1 MRSFPRD
8 TRVKRIFSATA
19 EFLVIPHYTVAFCV
33 ILFPSLFPGVKFSR
47 IPDPASP
54 SWDPAPLYGTEVG
67 RYRLPWNWDP
77 APNTYWNYIV
87 YWNTST
93 TWNDRLM

>member
-67 RYRLPWNWDP
+67 RSVALKLRSGTQYLLEL
-77 APNTYWNYIV
+77 V
-87 YWNTST
+87 YWNIST